1 MLGYSGDALR
11 PAADALFF
19 PVAYFHRHAAFRWL
33 LRRAFRRQQLDWP
46 TRRRAR
52 GQASSLYLFSYYLG
66 SSLAGTLGG
75 VFWHHYGWNGVG
87 GFIALLLLAALLTGT
102 CLHQRLK

>member
-1 MLGYSGDALR
+1 PPPLFAPRGTCPIAVLR
-11 PAADALFF
+11 FPAPF
-19 PVAYFHRHAAFRWL
+19 VAAHPGACGWFA
-33 LRRAFRRQQLDWP
+33 P
-46 TRRRAR
+46 PPRRAR

>member
-1 MLGYSGDALR
+1 
-11 PAADALFF
+11 
-19 PVAYFHRHAAFRWL
+19 
-33 LRRAFRRQQLDWP
+33 
-46 TRRRAR
+46 
-52 GQASSLYLFSYYLG
+52 
-66 SSLAGTLGG
+66 GTLGG